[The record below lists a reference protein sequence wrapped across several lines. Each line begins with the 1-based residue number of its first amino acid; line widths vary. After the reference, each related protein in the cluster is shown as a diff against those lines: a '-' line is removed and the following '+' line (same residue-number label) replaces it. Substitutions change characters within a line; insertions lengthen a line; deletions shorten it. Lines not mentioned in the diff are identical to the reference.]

1 VKSGAVLADSTRPQP
16 VHENAI
22 TIAARG
28 WFVDSLDSDALN
40 GGSHGCALLLYFC
53 VRFGILS
60 ELVFE
65 GPMKAFR
72 LSAFAPLLRKYRALV
87 LAGILLMLVTGCDV
101 QRRKSDAELGLNPQQ
116 AAGRRLYDQYCDRC
130 HEPYSSRD
138 KKGRSLQGVFKKK
151 FLSESG
157 MPANDERV
165 GEMIV
170 TGRNMMPAFG
180 QTMSQPQV
188 QDLLAYLH
196 TL

>member
-1 VKSGAVLADSTRPQP
+1 MKTSRSSKLGSPLRNCRAPILAAV
-16 VHENAI
+16 
-22 TIAARG
+22 
-28 WFVDSLDSDALN
+28 
-40 GGSHGCALLLYFC
+40 
-53 VRFGILS
+53 
-60 ELVFE
+60 
-65 GPMKAFR
+65 
-72 LSAFAPLLRKYRALV
+72 V
-87 LAGILLMLVTGCDV
+87 LMTTMGCDV
-101 QRRKSDAELGLNPQQ
+101 QRRQSDAELGLNAQQ
-116 AAGRRLYDQYCDRC
+116 AAGRRLYDQYCNRC

>member
-1 VKSGAVLADSTRPQP
+1 MKP
-16 VHENAI
+16 
-22 TIAARG
+22 
-28 WFVDSLDSDALN
+28 
-40 GGSHGCALLLYFC
+40 SH
-53 VRFGILS
+53 S
-60 ELVFE
+60 
-65 GPMKAFR
+65 
-72 LSAFAPLLRKYRALV
+72 LV
-87 LAGILLMLVTGCDV
+87 LAIAVTVLIVCSACDV
-101 QRRKSDAELGLNPQQ
+101 QRRKSDAELGLSPQQ
-116 AAGRRLYDQYCDRC
+116 AAGRRLFDQYCQRC

-180 QTMSQPQV
+180 LVMSQSQV

>member
-1 VKSGAVLADSTRPQP
+1 MKV
-16 VHENAI
+16 
-22 TIAARG
+22 
-28 WFVDSLDSDALN
+28 
-40 GGSHGCALLLYFC
+40 SHFSAPT
-53 VRFGILS
+53 
-60 ELVFE
+60 
-65 GPMKAFR
+65 PMLGKY
-72 LSAFAPLLRKYRALV
+72 SAFVFAV
-87 LAGILLMLVTGCDV
+87 FFLMLAMGCDV
-101 QRRKSDAELGLNPQQ
+101 QRRKSDAELGLNAQQ

-165 GEMIV
+165 GEMIT

-180 QTMSQPQV
+180 QTMTPSQI

>member
-1 VKSGAVLADSTRPQP
+1 MKVSCSSTVGALLRNV
-16 VHENAI
+16 
-22 TIAARG
+22 
-28 WFVDSLDSDALN
+28 
-40 GGSHGCALLLYFC
+40 CALLL
-53 VRFGILS
+53 
-60 ELVFE
+60 
-65 GPMKAFR
+65 AT
-72 LSAFAPLLRKYRALV
+72 PLLMPA
-87 LAGILLMLVTGCDV
+87 IGCDV
-101 QRRKSDAELGLNPQQ
+101 QRRKSDAELGLNAQQ

-130 HEPYSSRD
+130 HEPYSTRD

-151 FLSESG
+151 YLSESG

-180 QTMSQPQV
+180 QTMSQAQI